1 MKKILITFLTMNII
15 LFPHCFTNTANADNS
30 YETIKENNT
39 YTENEFVA
47 LNQKINNYKKT
58 QKNAYNMMY
67 YNELLEN
74 KNQYKEYIYQLKTK
88 STSELKEMN
97 YNNSQIEAIHNY
109 DGSDTLSAKAAATV
123 QGTLSVPSFKYNSST
138 KKTNITAKYTVKW
151 NGTPYFK
158 YYDVMAIAVA
168 GSEKKFMDNGSSFSC
183 KKVTDM
189 AGTKASK
196 NVHIGAG
203 VSYKFNIAD
212 KNNTATFSSATL
224 TYKAVAGG
232 KVTVAAVE
240 TRYAHWQVQASTS
253 FGISTSGLNIGFTIG
268 PAYNI
273 ENKKNKTV
281 QKYI

>member
-1 MKKILITFLTMNII
+1 
-15 LFPHCFTNTANADNS
+15 
-30 YETIKENNT
+30 
-39 YTENEFVA
+39 
-47 LNQKINNYKKT
+47 
-58 QKNAYNMMY
+58 MY
-67 YNELLEN
+67 YNELLDN

-97 YNNSQIEAIHNY
+97 YNDSQIEAIHNY
-109 DGSDTLSAKAAATV
+109 DGSDTLSARAAATV

-224 TYKAVAGG
+224 TYKAVAAG
-232 KVTVAAVE
+232 KVTLAAVE
-240 TRYAHWQVQASTS
+240 ARYAHWQLNASVNFS
-253 FGISTSGLNIGFTIG
+253 ISTSGISIGFSIG
-268 PAYNI
+268 PAYNT
-273 ENKKNKTV
+273 ENKKTRTLK
-281 QKYI
+281 QYI